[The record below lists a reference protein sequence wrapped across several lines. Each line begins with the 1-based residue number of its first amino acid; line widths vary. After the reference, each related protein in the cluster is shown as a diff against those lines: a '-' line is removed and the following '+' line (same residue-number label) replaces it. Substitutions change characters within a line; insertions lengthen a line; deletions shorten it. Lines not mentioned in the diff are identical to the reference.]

1 MAMFKTRPLN
11 DGTKG
16 NRFELIG
23 IKGMYRI
30 RKYKRRAFQIDLQ
43 QTFAS
48 VHYGRFTLHIESG
61 LPARLY
67 NFAK

>member
-1 MAMFKTRPLN
+1 MAIFTTKPLN

-16 NRFELIG
+16 NRFQIVG

-30 RKYKRRAFQIDLQ
+30 RKYKRRAFQIDVQ
-43 QTFAS
+43 KTFAS

-61 LPARLY
+61 LPHRLY
-67 NFAK
+67 RFAG

>member
-1 MAMFKTRPLN
+1 MAFIKIRGLN

-16 NRFELIG
+16 NRFEVFG

-30 RKYKRRAFQIDLQ
+30 RKVKNRNGFDVKD
-43 QTFAS
+43 TFAAI
-48 VHYGRFTLHIESG
+48 HFKRFSFYVETR

-67 NFAK
+67 KFAG